1 MHLFILV
8 SSLHYLCKT
17 KLNYHKTT
25 IIFFSEQGIIQDERR
40 RTGSL
45 SNIGRVIETI
55 VGFTYGFG
63 KYANIVGIRAF
74 GFFPKIKFSQAFLG
88 AQKIQK

>member
-25 IIFFSEQGIIQDERR
+25 ISFFSEQGIIPDERR

-45 SNIGRVIETI
+45 SKLAGLL
-55 VGFTYGFG
+55 
-63 KYANIVGIRAF
+63 K
-74 GFFPKIKFSQAFLG
+74 QLLDLLMDLG
-88 AQKIQK
+88 NMQT

>member
-25 IIFFSEQGIIQDERR
+25 ISFFSEQGIIPDERR

-45 SNIGRVIETI
+45 SKLAGLL
-55 VGFTYGFG
+55 VGFTDGFG
-63 KYANIVGIRAF
+63 KYANIVGIRAC
-74 GFFPKIKFSQAFLG
+74 
-88 AQKIQK
+88 

>member
-25 IIFFSEQGIIQDERR
+25 INLFFSEQGIIQGERR
-40 RTGSL
+40 RTWSL
-45 SNIGRVIETI
+45 SHIGRVIETI
-55 VGFTYGFG
+55 VGFTDGFG
-63 KYANIVGIRAF
+63 KYANIVGIRAC
-74 GFFPKIKFSQAFLG
+74 
-88 AQKIQK
+88 